1 MPRIKAPTLSL
12 DIAGKIIEVKKSSKR
27 NFDLNKA
34 LLRPEDFQKF
44 VTDPKS
50 FAAKFDLAIDNDIS
64 ATLSAKL
71 DGMNS
76 LDDLRSVLVT
86 PDPFGPVGATL
97 WAVAVGVYS
106 VASTKIAVPF

>member
-12 DIAGKIIEVKKSSKR
+12 DIAGKIIEVKKPSKR

-50 FAAKFDLAIDNDIS
+50 FAAKFDLAIDDDI
-64 ATLSAKL
+64 ATTLSAKL
-71 DGMNS
+71 DGLTN
-76 LDDLRSVLVT
+76 LNDLKTVLVS

-106 VASTKIAVPF
+106 VASTKIAVAF